1 MIGYIIGAI
10 LIVGGSLLA
19 LMVPR
24 GLKKKILEIKFM
36 ETTPISELK
45 AILTHNAKAG
55 LEGYRHYVELKGKA
69 GSDKTVKAPYSGKN
83 VAYYDAK
90 LYQVYEERNTS
101 SDKNGVTHESMV
113 RNESLLSDQKSSE
126 TITIKNEGSADK
138 VYINPSQSGLRFDTV
153 KTLDRF
159 EPVNNMKNYSFFS
172 GFNYSPM
179 GARTLGFRMI
189 ENTIPLGHSLYLQG
203 EAWLEGSRIAFGRPR
218 DSKKPSVL
226 SVKSEA
232 EIIKSNKTK
241 VTLAIVFGI
250 LVIIGG
256 ILIMIFIR

>member
-10 LIVGGSLLA
+10 LIVGGA
-19 LMVPR
+19 LMAWLIPR
-24 GLKKKILEIKFM
+24 RLKNKILEIKFM
-36 ETTPISELK
+36 KTTPIGELK
-45 AILTHNAKAG
+45 AILTDNAKAG

-69 GSDKTVKAPYSGKN
+69 GSDKTVKAPYSEKK

-90 LYQVYEERNTS
+90 LYQVYEERRTYR
-101 SDKNGVTHESMV
+101 DDNGVTHESMV
-113 RNESLLSDQKSSE
+113 RNESLLSDQKSSD
-126 TITIKNEGSADK
+126 TITIKNEDSADK
-138 VYINPSQSGLRFDTV
+138 VYVNPSQSGLRFDTM

-172 GFNYSPM
+172 GFNYRSM

-189 ENTIPLGHSLYLQG
+189 ENTIPLDHTLYLLG

-218 DSKKPSVL
+218 DAKKPSLL
-226 SVKSEA
+226 SAKSEA

-241 VTLAIVFGI
+241 VNLAIVFGI
-250 LVIIGG
+250 LVIVGG